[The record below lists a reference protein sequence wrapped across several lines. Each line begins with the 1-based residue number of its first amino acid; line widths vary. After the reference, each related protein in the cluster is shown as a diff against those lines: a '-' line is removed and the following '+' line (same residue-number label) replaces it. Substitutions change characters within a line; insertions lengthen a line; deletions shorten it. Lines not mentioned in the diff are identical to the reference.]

1 MVDKEDQLL
10 HKSSE
15 IKEAALWIKKGEVI
29 AFPTETVYGLG
40 ANALDEKAIQ
50 KIFQAKGRPSDN
62 PLIVHI
68 AKEEQLKDL
77 VTDVPLVAKKLIN
90 AFWPGPLTI
99 ILKRTNSIAES
110 VTAGLDTVGIRMP
123 SHSIALSL
131 IEAAG
136 VPIAAPSANQSGKP
150 SPTTANHVIHDLDG
164 KIAGVVDGGVTGVGV
179 ESTVVDCSV
188 DRVMLYRPG
197 GVTKEEIEDV
207 IGAIEVDPSL
217 HAETEAPRSPGMK
230 YTHYAPTGQL
240 YIVSDCRK
248 IKDYVQEARIKGH
261 RVGVLTTEER
271 VAEYDADIVVACGKR
286 DDLSTVA
293 QKLYDSLR
301 AFDGQKAEIIYT
313 EAFPKEGIGI
323 AVMNRL
329 EKAADG
335 VI

>member
-1 MVDKEDQLL
+1 MVDKDDQFL

-15 IKEAALWIKKGEVI
+15 IKEAALWIKNGDVI

-40 ANALDEKAIQ
+40 ANALDEEAIQ
-50 KIFQAKGRPSDN
+50 NIFQAKGRPSDN

-68 AKEEQLKDL
+68 AKEEQLKEL
-77 VTDVPLVAKKLIN
+77 VIDVPLVAKKLIH

-110 VTAGLDTVGIRMP
+110 VTAGLDTVGVRMP
-123 SHSIALSL
+123 SHPIALTL
-131 IEAAG
+131 IEAAD

-150 SPTTANHVIHDLDG
+150 SPTSASHVIHDLNG

-188 DRVMLYRPG
+188 DRVILYRPG
-197 GVTKEEIEDV
+197 GVTKEEIEAV
-207 IGAIEVDPSL
+207 IGPIEVDPSL
-217 HAETEAPRSPGMK
+217 QAETEAPRSPGMK
-230 YTHYAPTGQL
+230 YTHYAPIGQL
-240 YIVSDCRK
+240 YVVSDCGK
-248 IKDYVQEARIKGH
+248 INNYVQEARAKGH

-271 VAEYDADIVVACGKR
+271 KAKYDADIVVACGKR

-301 AFDGQKAEIIYT
+301 TFDQQKAEIIYA

-323 AVMNRL
+323 AIMNRL
-329 EKAADG
+329 EKAADA